1 MIVAVDGPGGSGKS
15 TVSRRLAVR
24 LGWLHLDTGA
34 FYRAATL
41 AALRDGTDPKDLN
54 STLQAIAR
62 RRYRQERGRM
72 YLDGEDVTSEI
83 RGPEVTTVVSA
94 VAAMPEVRRI
104 MVREQ
109 RKWVAGHRANAVVE
123 GRDIGTVVFPDADL
137 KVWLVANPPVRARR
151 RAVETGESIADVEKD
166 LARRD
171 RADSQRTVSPQKPA
185 SDAIHLD
192 TSNMGVEQVVERIM
206 AFLPTNRKTEDGEP
220 IRGLASNFR
229 PPTGNS
235 PAPIDFPL

>member
-1 MIVAVDGPGGSGKS
+1 VIVAVDGPGGSGKS
-15 TVSRRLAVR
+15 TVSRGLAAR

-41 AALRDGTDPKDLN
+41 AALRDGTDLNDLN
-54 STLQAIAR
+54 ATLQAVAA

-83 RGPEVTTVVSA
+83 RGPAVTTVVSA
-94 VAAMPEVRRI
+94 VAAMPEVRRN

-109 RKWVAGHRANAVVE
+109 RRWVAGHRGNAVVE

-137 KVWLVANPPVRARR
+137 KLWLVANPAVRAQR
-151 RAVETGESIADVEKD
+151 RAAETGDNIADVEKD

-171 RADSQRTVSPQKPA
+171 RADAQRKVSPQKPA

-192 TSNMGVEQVVERIM
+192 TSNMCVEQVVERIM
-206 AFLPTNRKTEDGEP
+206 GMLDARRQTPD
-220 IRGLASNFR
+220 A
-229 PPTGNS
+229 S
-235 PAPIDFPL
+235 PAGDQ